1 MACEI
6 NLKGVYHEKLQ
17 QIKYLKKHISQVS
30 LFLLLVLF
38 DTSLVLFGTFL
49 VLFGTSLVLF
59 GTSEVQNNIYFQT
72 TNANIKESIFF
83 NVFCRIRHC
92 TLTLTVLSF
101 IFKLQGAQLM
111 D

>member
-1 MACEI
+1 M
-6 NLKGVYHEKLQ
+6 
-17 QIKYLKKHISQVS
+17 S

-38 DTSLVLFGTFL
+38 DTSL

-72 TNANIKESIFF
+72 TNANIKELVFF

-92 TLTLTVLSF
+92 TLTLAVLSF
-101 IFKLQGAQLM
+101 IFNLQAAQLK